1 MRLCCPLRAIGFA
14 AFGGNAR
21 QAYRWRRYAFFVLFL
36 GGEER
41 GRRMFIVLKK
51 LGWFFKLQ
59 WKRYLV
65 AVVLL
70 AIVGIVDI
78 LPPKLIEYTIDGL
91 RAGTL
96 SSGDWMQVVVYWLT
110 ITIVSYGI
118 TLIWMYQLFG
128 GSFVLERMMRSM
140 LMRHFLKMSPT
151 FYERNR
157 TGDLMARATNDLG
170 AISMT
175 AGFGIL
181 TLIDSTMFMG
191 TLLVVMAATISWKLT
206 LAAMIPL
213 PFIALV
219 LKYFG
224 RMIHERFMKSQN
236 AFGELNDQVLESVT
250 GVRVVRAFVQERA
263 DRERFKAKT
272 DEVFGKNVR
281 VAQIDAVFEPAV
293 KILVGLS
300 YMIGLVYGAVL
311 VYRSEITLGE
321 LVSFNM
327 YLGMLIWP
335 MLAIGELINIMQ
347 RGNASLDRIN
357 ETLGMKQDV
366 ADAAELTHV
375 DVPDEIVFDRVTFR
389 YPSSSIDNLVDISFR
404 LHRGQTLGIVGRT
417 GSGKTTVLRQLLRE
431 YPLGSGQVT
440 VGGTDLGK
448 VPLDQIRGW
457 IGYVPQQPVLFSRSI
472 RENIRLGNG
481 DQAFDE
487 ERLNRALELA
497 SFRKDVA
504 FLPDGLETLVGEK
517 GVALSGGQKQ
527 RVSIA
532 RAVIADPEI
541 LMLDDA
547 LSAVDAKTE
556 VEILEGVRRERA
568 GKTTI
573 ITTHRLSAVQHADWI
588 IVLDEGRIVE
598 EGTHDMLVER
608 GGWYKEQYDR
618 QQLSEALGA

>member
-1 MRLCCPLRAIGFA
+1 
-14 AFGGNAR
+14 
-21 QAYRWRRYAFFVLFL
+21 
-36 GGEER
+36 
-41 GRRMFIVLKK
+41 MFIVLKK